1 VVSATVPEMLP
12 VPDDACPNTAEL
24 LERKMMS
31 VKHRLT
37 EAHRSLNKP
46 EPPLS
51 NRIIFDYL
59 PDVVSRPS
67 TPAAR
72 FKEGRFKSL
81 GYQNLVLPG

>member
-1 VVSATVPEMLP
+1 MLP

-59 PDVVSRPS
+59 PDVVSRPALADCF
-67 TPAAR
+67 PKRA
-72 FKEGRFKSL
+72 FQSL
-81 GYQNLVLPG
+81 GYQTSVIPG